1 MSKQASGAGS
11 IRKKT
16 VIRKG
21 KEYTYWEARYSAG
34 YDPGTGK
41 LIRPSIT
48 GKTQKEV
55 RQKLQEATRAVDLGT
70 YQIPKKTTVKEWLRE
85 WLKTYA
91 ENTVKPYTLSSYKSI
106 VKNHI
111 IPRLGAMQL
120 QELRGNHIQQFY
132 NDLTASG
139 LSGKTVKNI
148 STVLQRAL
156 KQAQKLGYMSFN
168 PCELA
173 ELPKVQ
179 RTEIHPLTDAE
190 IPRFLEAAK
199 HSEYDNAFAVCLF
212 CGLREGEL
220 LGLCWDCVDFERGEI
235 KIMRQLQRGKEKG
248 TGYTLIASTKSGRS
262 RTIKPP
268 PITFQYLQ
276 AELQRQEAAR
286 IRAGSARSNE
296 WDLVFT
302 NAIGGHRSIFGF
314 YKSFKSIVESIGRPD
329 ARPHDLR
336 HTCATTAIAAG
347 ADIKSVQDLLG
358 HATASFTLDRY
369 AHASERMKQ
378 DTADRLQNYYDSLK
392 KSPVG
397 EKGENFSA
405 VRARRANRESGK
417 RLKYKEKSRYR

>member
-1 MSKQASGAGS
+1 MSKQAAGAGS

-16 VIRKG
+16 VTRKG
-21 KEYTYWEARYSAG
+21 KEYVYWEGRYSAG

-70 YQIPKKTTVKEWLRE
+70 FQIPKKTTLKEWLRE
-85 WLKTYA
+85 WLNTYA
-91 ENTVKPYTLSSYKSI
+91 ANTVKPYTLSSYKSI

-111 IPRLGAMQL
+111 VPRLGAMQL
-120 QELRGNHIQQFY
+120 QEIRGNHIQKFY
-132 NDLTASG
+132 NDLSSAG
-139 LSGKTVKNI
+139 LSGKTIKNI
-148 STVLQRAL
+148 STVLQRSL
-156 KQAQKLGYMSFN
+156 KQAQKLGYLSFN
-168 PCELA
+168 PCAMA
-173 ELPKVQ
+173 ELPKVE
-179 RTEIHPLTDAE
+179 RAEIRPLSDAE
-190 IPRFLEAAK
+190 IPRFLEEAK
-199 HSEYDNAFAVCLF
+199 RSEYDNAFAVCLF

-248 TGYTLIASTKSGRS
+248 SGYSLIASTKSGRS
-262 RTIKPP
+262 RTIMPP
-268 PITFQYLQ
+268 PIAFQYLRDEQ
-276 AELQRQEAAR
+276 QRQEAAKE
-286 IRAGSARSNE
+286 RAGGAWNNE
-296 WDLVFT
+296 WNLVFT
-302 NAIGGHRSIFGF
+302 NGIGGHRSIFSF

-378 DTADRLQNYYDSLK
+378 DTADRLQNYYNSLNK
-392 KSPVG
+392 NPVG
-397 EKGENFSA
+397 EKMGETFQPPQPDAENA
-405 VRARRANRESGK
+405 KPAIA
-417 RLKYKEKSRYR
+417 